1 MQSFFPVLLLALAGS
16 SPALRTRLP
25 REDAAGKLEP
35 ASLREMFQEL
45 EELMEDTQLKLQG
58 AARQMESKQGRQ
70 SRDLERL
77 SDNDKKFNAQS
88 MERILTIHSWQEME
102 KVWKGLFLMLSPDQ
116 WTLPKSQHWSL
127 FISATLD
134 AESRRLIYN
143 SCSIGKGTELRENV
157 GGKKECI
164 VDEDCKED
172 HFCQVDIL
180 ESKCLLRR
188 AQEENC
194 TRDGE
199 CYLDHL
205 CIWGQCRATAE
216 KGQTGSICEQQRDC
230 SADLCCALHTYL
242 LFPVCTPL
250 PTKGQPCHDPTHR
263 LFDLVTWE
271 LEPEG
276 ALDRCPCSKGLMC
289 QPEGKAL
296 LSVCKDSDIEQGVF
310 TTDPPQY
317 MEELPFLRL
326 VAMEDPED
334 GESHTYAMPDMEELW
349 AVDSAAID
357 SVKGL

>member
-102 KVWKGLFLMLSPDQ
+102 
-116 WTLPKSQHWSL
+116 
-127 FISATLD
+127 
-134 AESRRLIYN
+134 
-143 SCSIGKGTELRENV
+143 
-157 GGKKECI
+157 KECI